1 MNYNDNSH
9 AMQHY
14 YEQTPSQLIC
24 HTPVPD
30 RTLAEEAVVR
40 MPGNQAEEV
49 GSLPVAV
56 VGDRRYRP
64 EEDTLAPGLAGTAGV
79 RQQSEGA

>member
-1 MNYNDNSH
+1 MTIRMLCNITMTQRS
-9 AMQHY
+9 
-14 YEQTPSQLIC
+14 SQLIY

-30 RTLAEEAVVR
+30 RILAEEAVVHMR
-40 MPGNQAEEV
+40 GNQVEVV

-64 EEDTLAPGLAGTAGV
+64 EEDILDPGLAGAAGV
-79 RQQSEGA
+79 RQQPEGA